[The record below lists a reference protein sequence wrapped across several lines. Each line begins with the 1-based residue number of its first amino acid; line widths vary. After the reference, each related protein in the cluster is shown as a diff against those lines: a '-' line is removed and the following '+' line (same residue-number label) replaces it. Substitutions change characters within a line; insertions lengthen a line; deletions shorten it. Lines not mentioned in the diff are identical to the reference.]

1 MRRVIPLI
9 GVLCLA
15 FPLIGC
21 SGSDVDPAEVHAAE
35 KAEPVTKAPAV
46 EAPAPQVGDTK
57 SALARSAKR
66 WEMIA
71 AEDWIQAYDYLAPA
85 RRKQETLA
93 QYLSNK
99 EDHEYRNP
107 SKPHLIGTDGDFAY
121 IEFSVVWTPH
131 HPILN
136 TVDIG
141 PESYTQTLNM
151 IESWQWVD
159 GEWYWIHVARQNEF
173 LAAHPQFKK

>member
-9 GVLCLA
+9 GALCLA
-15 FPLIGC
+15 LPLTGC
-21 SGSDVDPAEVHAAE
+21 NGSDADPDEVHVAG
-35 KAEPVTKAPAV
+35 KTEPPV
-46 EAPAPQVGDTK
+46 EAPAPKVRDAK
-57 SALARSAKR
+57 VALARAAKR

-71 AEDWIQAYDYLAPA
+71 AEDWIQAYDFMAPT
-85 RRKQETLA
+85 RRKQEKIS

-131 HPILN
+131 HAILN
-136 TVDIG
+136 MVDIG
-141 PESYTQTLNM
+141 PENYTQTLDM
-151 IESWQWVD
+151 IETWQWVE
-159 GEWYWIHVARQNEF
+159 GEWYWIRVDRQNEF